1 MKHLHH
7 IVPKHMG
14 GTDEPSNLV
23 ELTIEEHAEAHRV
36 LFEKY
41 GKWQDNVAWQALSG
55 NIGKEEILTEFY
67 KNLNKGRIVSEETRE
82 KMAAA
87 KRGRKISEAHKK
99 ALNEGRR
106 KSKNS
111 PEHIEALRK
120 FNTGRKMSEESIK
133 KSSES
138 RKRNND
144 TSKLA
149 SIAGKASIEKYRKD
163 PERQKAFS
171 ERMKLSWVKRKQES
185 VGT

>member
-1 MKHLHH
+1 
-7 IVPKHMG
+7 MG
-14 GTDEPSNLV
+14 GTDDPSNLI
-23 ELTIEEHAEAHRV
+23 ELIIEEHAEAHRV

-41 GKWQDNVAWQALSG
+41 GKWQDKIAWQALSG

-67 KNLNKGRIVSEETRE
+67 KNLNKGRVVSDEARE

-99 ALNEGRR
+99 ALNDGRK

-111 PEHIEALRK
+111 SEHNEALRK
-120 FNTGRKMSEESIK
+120 FATGRKMSEEAIK
-133 KSSES
+133 KSVES
-138 RKRNND
+138 RKKNND

-149 SIAGKASIEKYRKD
+149 SIAGKISNEKYRKD
-163 PERQKAFS
+163 PKRQKAFS
-171 ERMKLSWVKRKQES
+171 ETMKMWWAKRKQES

>member
-1 MKHLHH
+1 
-7 IVPKHMG
+7 MG
-14 GTDEPSNLV
+14 GTDDPSNLV

-41 GKWQDNVAWQALSG
+41 GKWQDKIAWQALSG

-67 KNLNKGRIVSEETRE
+67 KNLNKGRVVSNETKE

-87 KRGRKISEAHKK
+87 KKGKKISEAHKK

-120 FNTGRKMSEESIK
+120 FAIGRKLPKEQVL
-133 KSSES
+133 KSVES
-138 RKRNND
+138 RKKNND

-149 SIAGKASIEKYRKD
+149 SIAGKASAEKWKND
-163 PERQKAFS
+163 FERQKNFS
-171 ERMKLSWVKRKQES
+171 EKMKLWWAKRKQES